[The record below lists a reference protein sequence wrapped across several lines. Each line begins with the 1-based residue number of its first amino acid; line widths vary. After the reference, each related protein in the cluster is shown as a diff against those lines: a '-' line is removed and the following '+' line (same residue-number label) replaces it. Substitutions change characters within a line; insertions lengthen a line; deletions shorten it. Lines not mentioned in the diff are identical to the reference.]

1 MSAGERRVTI
11 AGDIGLIGTQGQEDR
26 FS

>member
-1 MSAGERRVTI
+1 LSAGERRVTI

>member
-1 MSAGERRVTI
+1 MSAGEHRITI